1 MVARFVIVALL
12 VPWIVLG
19 AFATPLGKPVY
30 DAGLLLLNSVTD
42 PTERTF
48 WVDPNYREVPR
59 YEGMPDRVFVETD
72 DGIQVVDTTTEAG
85 RDLAYWGINTDLG
98 EKYLR
103 TLGLLLNGPAMILA
117 GLGTA
122 SRLMG
127 ITRAPP
133 SISGRPGL
141 FDGLSGRTRIGLIVM
156 ALGFVSATVGTL
168 FGDLLDEIFD
178 DRLYYI
184 PGEGVNR
191 EAQGVAFSMLFLY
204 KAKWLGYMAWS
215 LGIILLLIGTPR
227 RQLFAWFD
235 RRALNGGRW
244 FDPILKKTGVWLF
257 SVGILGE
264 IVQYTGVAGFF
275 AGIRREILLM
285 TTGDM
290 KVLYEEPEWLLTLYA
305 ILDLWV
311 LPILLGM
318 ILFGAGSKTVRMII
332 AFIRGMAGQMGS
344 GSSGPTSTS
353 ATTPQAGS
361 SDGGESSRFVSGGAA
376 RASQAAQARRRGGRG
391 GRGR

>member
-1 MVARFVIVALL
+1 MITRFVIVALL
-12 VPWIVLG
+12 VPGIVLFLS
-19 AFATPLGKPVY
+19 AALLGKPVY
-30 DAGLLLLNSVTD
+30 DAGLLILNSVSD

-48 WVDPNYREVPR
+48 WVDPNHRDVPG
-59 YEGMPDRVFVETD
+59 YENMPDRVFVETG
-72 DGIQVVDTTTEAG
+72 DGIQNVGTTTEAG
-85 RDLAYWGINTDLG
+85 RDLAFWGIKTDLG

-103 TLGLLLNGPAMILA
+103 TLGLLLNGPAMVLA

-133 SISGRPGL
+133 SISGRPGP
-141 FDGLSGRTRIGLIVM
+141 FDGLSRRTRIGLIM
-156 ALGFVSATVGTL
+156 MTLGFASAIVGTV

-244 FDPILKKTGVWLF
+244 FDPILKKAGVWFF
-257 SVGILGE
+257 SVGILGA

-290 KVLYEEPEWLLTLYA
+290 KVLYEEPEWLLTLYST
-305 ILDLWV
+305 LELWA
-311 LPILLGM
+311 LASLLGM
-318 ILFGAGSKTVRMII
+318 ILVGVGSKTVRMII
-332 AFIRGMAGQMGS
+332 ALIYGMAGQM
-344 GSSGPTSTS
+344 
-353 ATTPQAGS
+353 
-361 SDGGESSRFVSGGAA
+361 V
-376 RASQAAQARRRGGRG
+376 
-391 GRGR
+391 